1 MEIMTREKYLYL
13 SYADNRTF
21 TEEKIKVDNPNTL
34 YRYYFPDD
42 FDFSIDYE
50 KVKGDPYPYRF
61 NHMFNRSIMDFMDY
75 SYFNT
80 WIIQPELIRCAI
92 KKLRVSPDGVKEIIK
107 PRFYNC
113 TIKFLYLENNEI
125 NNKVDFC
132 GTFSG
137 CTIENVLMS
146 EDGTKK
152 KICAIDLREMFY
164 LTKINIVDL
173 NKLLNFI
180 YSPRHKVN
188 TIPLSH
194 MFGRATVEVSHYNEN
209 QKDIHLNHFFEDR
222 IYPHHT
228 GWLHG
233 LNGLFDHTT
242 FYFYDYN
249 DEPLNIFLDAL
260 KFDKDMFKKHRYH
273 ILSECKNIFN
283 IIIDNHSE
291 DINPVV
297 RFHMDSSWPMEVL
310 LAAVGESRALDKVS
324 IIKTNDKTIVEITG

>member
-1 MEIMTREKYLYL
+1 METMTREKYLYL
-13 SYADNRTF
+13 AYADNRTF

-42 FDFSIDYE
+42 FDFSINYE
-50 KVKGDPYPYRF
+50 KVKDDFYPFRF
-61 NHMFNRSIMDFMDY
+61 NQMFDRSIIEFMDY

-80 WIIQPELIRCAI
+80 WIIQPKIIRCAI
-92 KKLRVSPDGVKEIIK
+92 KELRVSLEGAEKIIK

-137 CTIENVLMS
+137 CTIENVLMT
-146 EDGTKK
+146 EDKSKK

-164 LTKINIVDL
+164 LTKINIADL

-180 YSPRHKVN
+180 HTPQHVVN
-188 TIPLSH
+188 SIPLSH
-194 MFGRATVEVSHYNEN
+194 MFGRATIEVSHYSEG
-209 QKDIHLNHFFEDR
+209 QKDIYLNHFFEDR
-222 IYPHHT
+222 TYPHYT

-233 LNGLFDHTT
+233 LNGLFNHTT
-242 FYFYDYN
+242 FYFYDN
-249 DEPLNIFLDAL
+249 DKPLNIFLDAL
-260 KFDKDMFKKHRYH
+260 KFDKDIFKKYKYH
-273 ILSECKNIFN
+273 ILSECKNMFD
-283 IIIDNHSE
+283 IIIENHSE

-297 RFHMDSSWPMEVL
+297 RFHMDSSWPIEVL
-310 LAAVGESRALDKVS
+310 LAAVGDNRSPEK
-324 IIKTNDKTIVEITG
+324 INFYKTDNKTIIEITN